1 MRVQRAKQIA
11 AFAAVGLSFMVFI
24 ALYCCGCEEATKQG
38 LGATQPH
45 AAPSRELLRAANRI
59 LRESLSDT
67 DPRARANAVEVCAA
81 TKYVP
86 LMPKVQRLLNDRF
99 VPVRFLATL
108 AIGDAEYALAKT
120 DVQRLLQAEDKNV
133 QIGAAYAMYKLG
145 HKEYLKVFRDAV
157 TSQDQTV
164 RANATLLLGKSGD
177 RSTLTRRSLW
187 WTLQRKDSNDGTRF
201 QAAEALAMLGDEQIY
216 PKLWAMLISAYAD
229 DRVMGI
235 RAMGA
240 LGTKR
245 AKNAIVTMLDD
256 AVLEVRLAAA
266 AQLGKLGEPLGE
278 EQVQEVYASNLTAG
292 LSGEDL
298 QRVRVLTALA
308 IGQIGTEPLKKY
320 LPELLG
326 DASKSVRIAAA
337 KAVLQYA
344 MQG

>member
-1 MRVQRAKQIA
+1 
-11 AFAAVGLSFMVFI
+11 
-24 ALYCCGCEEATKQG
+24 
-38 LGATQPH
+38 
-45 AAPSRELLRAANRI
+45 
-59 LRESLSDT
+59 
-67 DPRARANAVEVCAA
+67 
-81 TKYVP
+81 
-86 LMPKVQRLLNDRF
+86 
-99 VPVRFLATL
+99 
-108 AIGDAEYALAKT
+108 
-120 DVQRLLQAEDKNV
+120 LQDQDKNV
-133 QIGAAYAMYKLG
+133 QIVAAYAMYKLG
-145 HKEYLKVFRDAV
+145 HKEYLKVFRDAI
-157 TSQDQTV
+157 TSEDQTV
-164 RANATLLLGKSGD
+164 RANGSLLLGKSGD
-177 RSTLTRRSLW
+177 RSTLTQRSLW
-187 WTLQRKDSNDGTRF
+187 WTLQRKDSNDKTRF

-266 AQLGKLGEPLGE
+266 EQLGKLGDPLGE
-278 EQVQEVYASNLTAG
+278 KQVREVYTNNLTRG
-292 LSGEDL
+292 LTGEDL
-298 QRVRVLTALA
+298 ERVRVLTALA

-326 DASKSVRIAAA
+326 DASKFVRIAAA

>member
-1 MRVQRAKQIA
+1 MQQQ
-11 AFAAVGLSFMVFI
+11 VGVS
-24 ALYCCGCEEATKQG
+24 
-38 LGATQPH
+38 QPQ
-45 AAPSRELLRAANRI
+45 AAPAPELLRAANRI
-59 LRESLSDT
+59 LRESLSDN
-67 DPRARANAVEVCAA
+67 DPRARVNAIEVMVA

-86 LMPKVQRLLNDRF
+86 LMPKVQRLLNDQF

-108 AIGDAEYALAKT
+108 AVGDLQYSLAKA
-120 DVQRLLQAEDKNV
+120 DVQRLLQDQDKNV
-133 QIGAAYAMYKLG
+133 QIVAAYAMYKLG
-145 HKEYLKVFRDAV
+145 HKEYLKVFRDAI
-157 TSQDQTV
+157 TSEDQTV
-164 RANATLLLGKSGD
+164 RANGALLLGKSGD
-177 RSTLTRRSLW
+177 RSTLTQRSLW
-187 WTLQRKDSNDGTRF
+187 WTLQRKDSNDKTRF

-266 AQLGKLGEPLGE
+266 EQLGKLGDPLGE
-278 EQVQEVYASNLTAG
+278 KQVREVYTNNLTRG
-292 LSGEDL
+292 LTGEDL
-298 QRVRVLTALA
+298 ERVRVLTALA

-326 DASKSVRIAAA
+326 DASKFVRIAAA